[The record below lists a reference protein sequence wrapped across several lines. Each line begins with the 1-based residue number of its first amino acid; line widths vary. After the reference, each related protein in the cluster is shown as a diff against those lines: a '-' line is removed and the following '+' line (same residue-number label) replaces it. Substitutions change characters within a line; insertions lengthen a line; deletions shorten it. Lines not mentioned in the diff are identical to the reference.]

1 MSRPKDAPLAAHAA
15 RAIDRVLLAEREA
28 EASLV
33 QARLQA
39 EQELERAREDALAQ
53 VNRAMDRIAAWQRG
67 HAQALQGRLELLRA
81 QAAAE
86 AVGLRALD
94 EPALEAAVQAV
105 AFQLC
110 GGTDAAAPVG
120 GRAGPSS
127 GDD

>member
-1 MSRPKDAPLAAHAA
+1 MSRPKDAQLAVHAA

-39 EQELERAREDALAQ
+39 EEELERAREDALAQ
-53 VNRAMDRIAAWQRG
+53 VNLAMDRIATWQRG
-67 HAQALQGRLELLRA
+67 HAQDLQRRLELLRA

-105 AFQLC
+105 ALDLC
-110 GGTDAAAPVG
+110 GGTVAAAPVD
-120 GRAGPSS
+120 GPASS
-127 GDD
+127 EQRQ